1 MAEMLSLYIKTIDGL
16 LTKQPIKMQSD
27 QPYLPKKIKKNTMTF
42 FVYLT
47 ALVYGFLYS
56 CYTLRL

>member
-27 QPYLPKKIKKNTMTF
+27 QPYLPKKKKKHNDFFCLSNSFSLWF
-42 FVYLT
+42 FV
-47 ALVYGFLYS
+47 
-56 CYTLRL
+56 